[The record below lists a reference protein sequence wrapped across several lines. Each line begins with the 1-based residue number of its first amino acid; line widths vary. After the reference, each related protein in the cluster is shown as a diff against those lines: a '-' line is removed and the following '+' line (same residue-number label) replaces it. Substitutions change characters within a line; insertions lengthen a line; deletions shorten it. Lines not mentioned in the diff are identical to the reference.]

1 MRINELIP
9 DISKSRIESQIRE
22 NLNYEL
28 LWKDIPDG
36 YVSDGENPNSTYKYK
51 GVDVPGD
58 QLLYKWDL
66 KTKNFKVNHVKNK
79 TKDGK
84 IGKGTFFNSSWEMM
98 QPGPSRDEDGNL
110 NLDKDG
116 NEQMTQYTPRW
127 RKILR
132 MAAKKIK
139 DSQDTGADKSSVIDL
154 VPIKNNTTV
163 TLPNNKDNKG
173 KYKGIFSA
181 SPVTYKYDE
190 KKNAWFNAGTKAQ
203 ISRTDPINKILMAKF
218 GYDIDGRTPLDERV
232 LKQITTWV
240 FNKFPEWLTKDGSLG
255 KTSYLARNIGGVGGD
270 YTGDILGRFLKK
282 AYMGNVE
289 ELEQAIDDKQKKKDD
304 ENTPPEG
311 SDALDRPD
319 ATDKISPQDNKQQL
333 LLTFKRSKQI
343 NPDIK
348 PGWQGE
354 INGKKYTWY
363 VAGKGANTT
372 NQWIEQKTKQRFT
385 VNPQVHAS
393 IIKYITADDLD
404 KLNKGEQI
412 DINGKP
418 ATPTQFLHAQL
429 YAIYHQKNK

>member
-36 YVSDGENPNSTYKYK
+36 YVSDGENPNNKYMYK
-51 GVDVPGD
+51 GELVPGNK
-58 QLLYKWDL
+58 LIYKWDL

-79 TKDGK
+79 TNDGK

-98 QPGPSRDEDGNL
+98 QPGRSEDEEGKP

-116 NEQMTQYTPRW
+116 KEQMTQYTPRW
-127 RKILR
+127 RKVLR
-132 MAAKKIK
+132 KAAKDVK
-139 DSQDTGADKSSVIDL
+139 DSQDKGADKSSVIDL

-190 KKNAWFNAGTKAQ
+190 KKNAWFNAGTKAE

-218 GYDIDGRTPLDERV
+218 GYDIDGRTPLDERL
-232 LKQITTWV
+232 LKRITSWV
-240 FNKFPEWLTKDGSLG
+240 FNNFPEWLTKDGSLG

-270 YTGDILGRFLKK
+270 YTGDILGRALKSL
-282 AYMGNVE
+282 YMGNQE
-289 ELEQAIDDKQKKKDD
+289 KLEKAIDEKQKKKDD

-311 SDALDRPD
+311 SGTLDDP
-319 ATDKISPQDNKQQL
+319 DKISPQDNIPQMQL
-333 LLTFKRSKQI
+333 NYKRSKQQ
-343 NPDIK
+343 NPDIEN
-348 PGWQGE
+348 GWQGE
-354 INGKKYTWY
+354 IDGKIYKWY

-418 ATPTQFLHAQL
+418 ATPMQFLHAQL